1 VGGPCSEESGCG
13 RRHRA
18 TLGPLCVT
26 ERGTHLLGNAR
37 QEPAPALLCAL
48 ARHLG
53 QFDRVGGLVRTQA
66 MNLHPR
72 AAVVPWLSRLDRESG
87 LGGGSEDAPGVV
99 ELDLT

>member
-1 VGGPCSEESGCG
+1 MCDKV
-13 RRHRA
+13 
-18 TLGPLCVT
+18 GPLSVT

-66 MNLHPR
+66 INLHPR

-99 ELDLT
+99 ELDLK